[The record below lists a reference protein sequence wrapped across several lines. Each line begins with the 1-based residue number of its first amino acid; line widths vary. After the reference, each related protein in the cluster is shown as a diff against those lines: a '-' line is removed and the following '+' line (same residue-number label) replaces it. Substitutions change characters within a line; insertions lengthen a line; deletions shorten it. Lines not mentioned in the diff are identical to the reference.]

1 MNTSLNEEQKKNIE
15 NKFLEFQR
23 IWTLEKVESM
33 TLEEY
38 ASIKKDNQ
46 DRNDF
51 TFWIENIDFGDAIK
65 WKIAFHYQD
74 VNNIKIVN
82 IFSKNVLDLI
92 SLNKFKEKLKT
103 YQIYE
108 KLLENKNLSLIKMVG
123 NLSIPLWF
131 QYREKYV
138 SIWGKIYK

>member
-108 KLLENKNLSLIKMVG
+108 KLLENKNLSLIKMVE

-131 QYREKYV
+131 
-138 SIWGKIYK
+138 

>member
-1 MNTSLNEEQKKNIE
+1 
-15 NKFLEFQR
+15 
-23 IWTLEKVESM
+23 
-33 TLEEY
+33 
-38 ASIKKDNQ
+38 
-46 DRNDF
+46 RNDF

-108 KLLENKNLSLIKMVG
+108 KLLENKNLSLIKMVE

>member
-92 SLNKFKEKLKT
+92 SLNEFKEKLKT

-108 KLLENKNLSLIKMVG
+108 KLLENKNLSLIKMV
-123 NLSIPLWF
+123 
-131 QYREKYV
+131 E
-138 SIWGKIYK
+138 

>member
-108 KLLENKNLSLIKMVG
+108 KLLENKN
-123 NLSIPLWF
+123 
-131 QYREKYV
+131 
-138 SIWGKIYK
+138 

>member
-108 KLLENKNLSLIKMVG
+108 KLLENKNLSLIKMVE

-131 QYREKYV
+131 QYRE
-138 SIWGKIYK
+138 

>member
-92 SLNKFKEKLKT
+92 SLNEFKEKLKT

-108 KLLENKNLSLIKMVG
+108 KLLENKNLSLIKMVE
-123 NLSIPLWF
+123 NLS
-131 QYREKYV
+131 
-138 SIWGKIYK
+138 

>member
-108 KLLENKNLSLIKMVG
+108 KLLENKNLSLIKMVE

-138 SIWGKIYK
+138 SI

>member
-92 SLNKFKEKLKT
+92 SLNEFKEKLKT

-108 KLLENKNLSLIKMVG
+108 KLLENKNLSLIKMVE

-138 SIWGKIYK
+138 SI

>member
-108 KLLENKNLSLIKMVG
+108 KLLENKNLSLIKMVE
-123 NLSIPLWF
+123 NL
-131 QYREKYV
+131 
-138 SIWGKIYK
+138 

>member
-108 KLLENKNLSLIKMVG
+108 KLLENKNLSLIKMVE

-131 QYREKYV
+131 QY
-138 SIWGKIYK
+138 

>member
-108 KLLENKNLSLIKMVG
+108 KLLENKNLSLIKMVE
-123 NLSIPLWF
+123 NLSIP
-131 QYREKYV
+131 
-138 SIWGKIYK
+138 

>member
-23 IWTLEKVESM
+23 IWTLGKVESM

-92 SLNKFKEKLKT
+92 SLNEFKEKLKT

-108 KLLENKNLSLIKMVG
+108 KLLENKNLSLIKMVE

-138 SIWGKIYK
+138 SI

>member
-108 KLLENKNLSLIKMVG
+108 KLLENKNLSLIKMVE

-138 SIWGKIYK
+138 

>member
-108 KLLENKNLSLIKMVG
+108 KLLENKNLSLIKMVE

-131 QYREKYV
+131 QYR
-138 SIWGKIYK
+138 

>member
-108 KLLENKNLSLIKMVG
+108 KLLENKNLSLIKMVE
-123 NLSIPLWF
+123 NLSIPL
-131 QYREKYV
+131 
-138 SIWGKIYK
+138 

>member
-108 KLLENKNLSLIKMVG
+108 KLLENKNLSLIKMVE
-123 NLSIPLWF
+123 NLSTPLWF

>member
-108 KLLENKNLSLIKMVG
+108 KLLENKNLSLIKMVE